1 MTRSTKER
9 TSHDKRMRKKEC
21 DKRDKMLMNSSS
33 KERFK

>member
-9 TSHDKRMRKKEC
+9 TWHDKMRKKEC
-21 DKRDKMLMNSSS
+21 DIRDKMLMNSSS

>member
-9 TSHDKRMRKKEC
+9 TWHDKRMRKEC
-21 DKRDKMLMNSSS
+21 DVRDKMLINSSS